1 MRFRHV
7 DVSRVLRFVF
17 LWLVLLEMIISG
29 SSRENVMRWKDER
42 RSENVEDQRRIQP
55 AGIVIGGG
63 IGTLI
68 LALVAIYMGADPRAV
83 LNVLQNQQQNVPAAQ
98 QRQAGRPVDPAEE
111 ERVDFVKAVLGSTE
125 DVWKDLF
132 KEMNLRYDEPK
143 LDLFTGRVNSACGL
157 ASAAVGPFYCP
168 ADQKVY
174 IDLSF
179 YKQLKDQFKAPG
191 EFAEAYVIA
200 HEIGHHVQNLLGLS
214 EKVHAQQQRATK
226 AEANKLSVMLELQ
239 ADFLAGVWANH
250 AQSSRKLF
258 DPSDIDDGI
267 RAAAAIGDDRL
278 QLESQGYVRP
288 DSFTHGSSEQ
298 RVRWFRKGF
307 KTGDI
312 NQGDTF
318 SAPDL

>member
-1 MRFRHV
+1 
-7 DVSRVLRFVF
+7 
-17 LWLVLLEMIISG
+17 
-29 SSRENVMRWKDER
+29 MRWKDER
-42 RSENVEDQRRIQP
+42 RSDNVEDERRVQP
-55 AGIVIGGG
+55 AGIAIGGG

-68 LALVAIYMGADPRAV
+68 LALVAIYFGADPRAV
-83 LNVLQNQQQNVPAAQ
+83 LNLLQNQQQNAPVAQ
-98 QRQAGRPVDPAEE
+98 QRQAGGPVDPAEE
-111 ERVDFVKAVLGSTE
+111 ERVDFVKAILGSTE

-132 KEMNLRYDEPK
+132 KQMNLRYREPK

-157 ASAAVGPFYCP
+157 ASSAVGPFYCP
-168 ADQKVY
+168 GDEKVY

-179 YKQLKDQFKAPG
+179 YKELKDRFQAPG

-200 HEIGHHVQNLLGLS
+200 HEIGHHVQNLLGIS
-214 EKVHAQQQRATK
+214 EKVRAEQMRASK
-226 AEANKLSVMLELQ
+226 ADGKKLSVMLELQ

-250 AQSSRKLF
+250 AQKSRRILE
-258 DPSDIDDGI
+258 PGDIDDGI
-267 RAAAAIGDDRL
+267 RAATAIGDDKL

-307 KTGDI
+307 DTGDI

-318 SAPDL
+318 KASDL

>member
-1 MRFRHV
+1 
-7 DVSRVLRFVF
+7 
-17 LWLVLLEMIISG
+17 
-29 SSRENVMRWKDER
+29 MRWQDER
-42 RSENVEDQRRIQP
+42 RSDNVEDQRRIQP
-55 AGIVIGGG
+55 AGIAIGGG

-68 LALVAIYMGADPRAV
+68 LALVAIYFGADPRAV
-83 LNVLQNQQQNVPAAQ
+83 VNALQNQQQNAPGAPRPQ
-98 QRQAGRPVDPAEE
+98 GPVDPAEE
-111 ERVDFVKAVLGSTE
+111 QRVDFVKAILGSTE
-125 DVWKDLF
+125 DVWSDLF
-132 KEMNLRYDEPK
+132 KQMNLTYTEPK

-168 ADQKVY
+168 GDQKVY

-179 YKQLKDQFKAPG
+179 YKELKDKFRAPG

-200 HEIGHHVQNLLGLS
+200 HEIGHHVQNLLGIS
-214 EKVHAQQQRATK
+214 EQVHSAQMRASK
-226 AEANKLSVMLELQ
+226 EEANRLSVKLELQ

-250 AQSSRKLF
+250 AQQSRQILE
-258 DPSDIDDGI
+258 PGDIDDGL
-267 RAAAAIGDDRL
+267 RAAAAIGDDKL

-318 SAPDL
+318 KAADL